1 MMTNVTDYI
10 MEIPNGMNHDECDT
24 IQTYYRNTITW
35 NDSKFANNKRRL
47 NTEESKKRVV
57 MRDQWIYKGGK
68 YYDRLKEGFNRAGQE
83 YVKIHDKIDIL
94 GMSPFRINW
103 YEKGGF
109 MDKHTDNIHHSHG
122 QQWGYPH
129 ITILL
134 FLNDEYEGGEF
145 KLCDGEYTANAE
157 KGSFIAFPSNFMYPH
172 EVKKVT
178 DGERFTIMVWIA

>member
-1 MMTNVTDYI
+1 MTNVTDYI
-10 MEIPNGMNHDECDT
+10 MEIPNGVNSDRCD
-24 IQTYYRNTITW
+24 IIETYYKNTITW

-47 NTEESKKRVV
+47 NTKESKERVV

-68 YYDRLKEGFNRAGQE
+68 YYEELKERFNHAGQE
-83 YVKIHDKIDIL
+83 YVKIHNKIDIL

-145 KLCDGEYTANAE
+145 ELCNGESTANAE
-157 KGSFIAFPSNFMYPH
+157 KGSVITFPSNFMYPH

-178 DGERFTIMVWIA
+178 DGERFTVMVWIA